1 MDGWMDGW
9 MDVDDGRW
17 MLRLGA
23 VARASIAIDRGRVM
37 MMMMTNDAWWWCLD
51 LWVVLTHGAGF
62 RRHTRA
68 RGCACA

>member
-17 MLRLGA
+17 MVLLIGA

-37 MMMMTNDAWWWCLD
+37 VMMTNDDA
-51 LWVVLTHGAGF
+51 
-62 RRHTRA
+62 
-68 RGCACA
+68 